1 MGGSVQH
8 HIDKVVSRR
17 SETDILGSAAW
28 YNAGSALL
36 ILLILLSIVGL
47 YFYFRRRGQLRRRV
61 GLPSRSSQD
70 AERVPLGS
78 ERVEMDDIE
87 RAEGYELDDDGYKRR
102 RKGKGKERARG
113 DGDGEEY
120 HDRSSRDGARQTV
133 FSLGDEDE
141 DQK

>member
-8 HIDKVVSRR
+8 HIEVSLSRR
-17 SETDILGSAAW
+17 SETDNLGSAAW

-87 RAEGYELDDDGYKRR
+87 RAEGYELDDEYKRR

-113 DGDGEEY
+113 DEDGEEY